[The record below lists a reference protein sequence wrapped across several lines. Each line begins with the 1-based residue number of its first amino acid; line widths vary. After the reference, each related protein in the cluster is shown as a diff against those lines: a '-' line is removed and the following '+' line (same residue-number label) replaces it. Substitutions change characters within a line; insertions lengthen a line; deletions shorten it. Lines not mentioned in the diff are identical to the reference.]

1 MYELD
6 LLEDEMKMPDEIP
19 LGRMSPFCR
28 LDAQQLREVLDL
40 AESCCPAGG
49 TVIFDE
55 GQSARRFHILLS
67 GHVRFVRLTAEGNQI
82 IILHIPKGQ
91 MFGIAVALGQSKHH
105 VTAIAADD
113 CQILSWP
120 NALWP
125 VFTAKYEGFAAE
137 TLRSIGARANE
148 MSNRIVELS
157 TKLVEQR
164 IACALLR
171 MIAQS
176 GREVAG
182 GVEIGFPVTRQNIAD
197 MTGTTMH
204 TVSRCLSV
212 WEKQGLVKSTRC
224 LIVVKDPRRLAMM
237 SSGPG
242 DIDGADTE
250 ILAMKPKPETMSAAV
265 VSHTAS

>member
-1 MYELD
+1 
-6 LLEDEMKMPDEIP
+6 MKIPDHIP
-19 LGRMSPFCR
+19 LGRLPPFCHLAAR
-28 LDAQQLREVLDL
+28 QLREVLDL
-40 AESCCPAGG
+40 AESSCPAGG

-55 GQSARRFHILLS
+55 GEPARRFHLLLS

-82 IILHIPKGQ
+82 IVLHIPKGQ
-91 MFGIAVALGQSKHH
+91 MFGIGVALGQSRHH

-125 VFTAKYEGFAAE
+125 VFTATYEGFAAE
-137 TLRSIGARANE
+137 AFRTIGARADE

-171 MIAQS
+171 MISQS

-204 TVSRCLSV
+204 TVSRFLSI
-212 WEKQGLVKSTRC
+212 WEKRGLVKSTRR
-224 LIVVKDPRRLAMM
+224 LVVVTDPHRMIMM
-237 SSGPG
+237 SLDPSH
-242 DIDGADTE
+242 IDVGGTAH
-250 ILAMKPKPETMSAAV
+250 LAISQECHGGSVVIAAPQPAQKPSSAN
-265 VSHTAS
+265 SQ

>member
-1 MYELD
+1 MRI
-6 LLEDEMKMPDEIP
+6 PDEIP
-19 LGRMSPFCR
+19 LGLTPPFCR
-28 LDAQQLREVLDL
+28 LDARQLREVLDL
-40 AESCCPAGG
+40 AEPFCPAGG

-55 GQSARRFHILLS
+55 GQPAWRFHILLS

-82 IILHIPKGQ
+82 IILHIAKGQ
-91 MFGIAVALGQSKHH
+91 MFGVGVAHGQSRHH

-137 TLRSIGARANE
+137 TLRSLGARANE
-148 MSNRIVELS
+148 MNNRIVELS

-176 GREVAG
+176 GREVSN

-204 TVSRCLSV
+204 TVSRILSV
-212 WEKQGLVKSTRC
+212 WERQGLVKSTRC
-224 LIVVKDPRRLAMM
+224 LIVVKDLRRLAMM
-237 SSGPG
+237 SSGPS
-242 DIDGADTE
+242 DIDGADTP
-250 ILAMKPKPETMSAAV
+250 IHAMNQKPETMLAGV
-265 VSHTAS
+265 VARTAS